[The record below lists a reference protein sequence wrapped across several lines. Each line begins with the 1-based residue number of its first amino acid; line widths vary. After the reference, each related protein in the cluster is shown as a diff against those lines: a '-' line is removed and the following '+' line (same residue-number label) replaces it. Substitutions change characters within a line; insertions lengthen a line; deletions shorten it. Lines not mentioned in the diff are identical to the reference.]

1 MAGTFDGI
9 EGMSGEL
16 YSYLMAAMTDEALVV
31 VKAVENGDGIEAW
44 AELHKRYN
52 QRTMTRMMRV
62 LTECM
67 YPKEVRVAELGAA
80 ILKWEGQWKNMMD
93 EQPKETNIPQL
104 WRMAALMKMCPKEIK
119 KMLEYNWD
127 AIG

>member
-1 MAGTFDGI
+1 MEQIQDGLHDDSMAGTFDGI
-9 EGMSGEL
+9 EEMSGEL
-16 YSYLMAAMTDEALVV
+16 YSYLVAATTDEAVRV
-31 VKAVENGDGIEAW
+31 VKALESGDGIEAC

-80 ILKWEGQWKNMMD
+80 ILQWEGK
-93 EQPKETNIPQL
+93 
-104 WRMAALMKMCPKEIK
+104 
-119 KMLEYNWD
+119 
-127 AIG
+127 